1 MANPNK
7 ERIKQLCSQVI
18 NTTFYCQVDN
28 MAQLITSADMAI
40 GAGGTVIWERC
51 FWGLP
56 SITIVIA
63 DNQRKTTEVVT
74 GLGATLYI
82 GESSTVNAQKISQ
95 FIMKMLDD
103 PIMLSVMSK
112 KAMELV
118 GNPFGDKI
126 GKLLGDMGE
135 AEMTILGDT
144 NYSETLKSKVKDKT
158 AKVGV
163 VGLGYVGLP
172 LAVEKAKVG
181 FSVIGFDRNAVR
193 VDQINRG
200 ENYIKDVKDEE
211 LKELSAKKVVSATTD
226 FSKLGEVDVI
236 VICVP
241 TPLTI
246 TRDPDISYI
255 VNVTSEIAKYL
266 KAGQLITLESTTY
279 PGTTSEVILPTLEA
293 AGLAVGTDFFLAFS
307 PERVDPGNQRYTTKN
322 TSKVVG
328 GITPVCLDVAKVFY
342 EQTILNVV
350 PVSSTAV
357 AELTKVFENTYRAVN
372 IALVNEMMLL
382 CDRMGIDV
390 WEVVEAAGTKPFGI
404 QTFYPG
410 PGVGGH
416 CIPIDPFYLTW
427 KAREYDFHTRFI
439 ELAGEINIQASYH
452 VIEKVNKVLNEAKKS
467 LHGAKILVLGVA
479 YKGNIDDYRESPALK
494 IIDLLLK
501 EKAEVHYYDSFVPEI
516 KPHAPYT
523 YSMNSVNLTESVI
536 QDADCVVVITNH
548 SNVDYNYIAQ
558 HAKVI
563 VDTRNACKNIS
574 VEYRNKIV
582 KI

>member
-1 MANPNK
+1 MNLKAYTDLQP
-7 ERIKQLCSQVI
+7 
-18 NTTFYCQVDN
+18 
-28 MAQLITSADMAI
+28 
-40 GAGGTVIWERC
+40 
-51 FWGLP
+51 
-56 SITIVIA
+56 
-63 DNQRKTTEVVT
+63 
-74 GLGATLYI
+74 
-82 GESSTVNAQKISQ
+82 
-95 FIMKMLDD
+95 
-103 PIMLSVMSK
+103 SVMEQLKEKICSK
-112 KAMELV
+112 SAV
-118 GNPFGDKI
+118 
-126 GKLLGDMGE
+126 
-135 AEMTILGDT
+135 
-144 NYSETLKSKVKDKT
+144 
-158 AKVGV
+158 VGV

-181 FSVIGFDRNAVR
+181 FAIIGFDRNIQRIAQVNQG
-193 VDQINRG
+193 D
-200 ENYIKDVKDEE
+200 NYIKDVNDEE
-211 LKELSAKKVVSATTD
+211 LRQLSSSKKIEATDD
-226 FSKLGEVDVI
+226 FSKLTEADVI

-255 VNVTSEIAKYL
+255 INVTNEISKYMRP
-266 KAGQLITLESTTY
+266 GQLITLESTTY
-279 PGTTSEVILPTLEA
+279 PGTTSEVILPRLEKSGLK
-293 AGLAVGTDFFLAFS
+293 AGEDFFLAFS

-328 GITPVCLDVAKVFY
+328 GITSNCLDVARTFY

-390 WEVVEAAGTKPFGI
+390 WEVVDAAATKPFGI

-452 VIEKVNKVLNEAKKS
+452 VIDKIRRVLSITKIALN
-467 LHGAKILVLGVA
+467 GAKILVLGAA
-479 YKGNIDDYRESPALK
+479 YKKNIDDYRESPALK
-494 IIDLLLK
+494 VIDLLLK
-501 EKAEVHYYDSFVPEI
+501 ENADVAYHDPFVPEI
-516 KPHAPYT
+516 CAHEPYKWNMK
-523 YSMNSVNLTESVI
+523 SIALDDNVLQM
-536 QDADCVVVITNH
+536 ADCVVITTDH
-548 SNVDYNYIAQ
+548 SGVDYTRIAMK
-558 HAKVI
+558 AKAVI
-563 VDTRNACKNIS
+563 DTRNACKNLPF
-574 VEYRNKIV
+574 EYKSKII

>member
-1 MANPNK
+1 M
-7 ERIKQLCSQVI
+7 E
-18 NTTFYCQVDN
+18 T
-28 MAQLITSADMAI
+28 I
-40 GAGGTVIWERC
+40 GGM
-51 FWGLP
+51 
-56 SITIVIA
+56 
-63 DNQRKTTEVVT
+63 D
-74 GLGATLYI
+74 
-82 GESSTVNAQKISQ
+82 
-95 FIMKMLDD
+95 
-103 PIMLSVMSK
+103 
-112 KAMELV
+112 
-118 GNPFGDKI
+118 
-126 GKLLGDMGE
+126 
-135 AEMTILGDT
+135 
-144 NYSETLKSKVKDKT
+144 YSETLKSKVKNKM

-181 FSVIGFDRNAVR
+181 FSVIGFDRNALR
-193 VDQINRG
+193 VDQINCG

-211 LKELSAKKVVSATTD
+211 LKELTHKKMIIATTD
-226 FSKLGEVDVI
+226 FSKLGAVDII

-266 KAGQLITLESTTY
+266 KPGQLITLESTTY

-293 AGLAVGTDFFLAFS
+293 AGLRVGSDFFLAFS

-390 WEVVEAAGTKPFGI
+390 WEVVEAAATKPFGI

-452 VIEKVNKVLNEAKKS
+452 VIEKVNKVLNKAKKS
-467 LHGAKILVLGVA
+467 LHGAKILILGVA

-501 EKAEVHYYDSFVPEI
+501 QEAEVQYYDSFVPEI

-523 YSMNSVNLTESVI
+523 YSMSSVTLTEEVI
-536 QDADCVVVITNH
+536 QDADCIVVITSHN
-548 SNVDYNYIAQ
+548 NVNYDYIAQ

-563 VDTRNACKNIS
+563 VDTRNACKNVNS
-574 VEYRNKIV
+574 EYKNKV
-582 KI
+582 MKI